1 MINVSEQKSQQ
12 SVLSCRNQ
20 ERGETMKAFSTVLFI
35 IGLIMV
41 GAGMWL
47 MKSLNYLIPSI
58 IGVIGLMFMWIS
70 ADLKEELTNTDN

>member
-1 MINVSEQKSQQ
+1 
-12 SVLSCRNQ
+12 
-20 ERGETMKAFSTVLFI
+20 MKALSTILFI

-41 GAGMWL
+41 GAGMWF
-47 MKSLNYLIPSI
+47 MKSLNYLIPSV

>member
-1 MINVSEQKSQQ
+1 
-12 SVLSCRNQ
+12 
-20 ERGETMKAFSTVLFI
+20 MKAFSTILFI

-41 GAGMWL
+41 CIGMWL
-47 MKSLNYLIPSI
+47 MKSLNYLIPSV